1 MAATIPHWTK
11 TSTETSTG
19 YELAG
24 HRLVKSG
31 RRWRLFVDD
40 GREYDLGT
48 RASFDTAEMLIGA

>member
-1 MAATIPHWTK
+1 MQTNTAHWTK
-11 TSTETSTG
+11 TSTG

-40 GREYDLGT
+40 GREYDLGV